1 MDLEHLRELFI
12 LDISALELFLRVS
25 VIYLSLLVAMRLV
38 ARREMGA
45 FEAPELLMI
54 ILIADGVTS
63 AMTGEYHSITGGLI
77 VAGTLI
83 GWNFVLDWL
92 TFRVPAIERL
102 LRPPSLRLIENG
114 RVIRR
119 NLRREMITMD
129 ELHSHLRQQGI
140 EDIATVKL
148 ACMEPD
154 GELSVIQRD
163 EGQQGGEKGRA
174 SRQKQR
180 VF

>member
-1 MDLEHLRELFI
+1 MSLDLRELFS
-12 LDISALELFLRVS
+12 LDINALELFVRVS
-25 VIYLSLLVAMRLV
+25 VIYLSLLVAMRVV
-38 ARREMGA
+38 ARRELGA

-54 ILIADGVTS
+54 ILIADGVTT

-83 GWNFVLDWL
+83 GWNFLLDWL
-92 TFRVPAIERL
+92 TYRVPLIERL
-102 LRPPSLRLIENG
+102 LRPPSLKLIENG
-114 RVIRR
+114 RLLRK

-140 EDIATVKL
+140 DDIAKVKL

-154 GELSVIQRD
+154 GQLSVIQQG
-163 EGQQGGEKGRA
+163 EGRQGGEKGRA

-180 VF
+180 AV